1 MTYVPL
7 NVQVEWDENKRE
19 TNLEKHGLDFT
30 DAVQV
35 LQGDLL
41 ELDDDY
47 DDEPR
52 VLAFGLLGL
61 TVVLVVYTMREETYR
76 IISMRKAEPD
86 EERAYLQDV
95 F

>member
-1 MTYVPL
+1 
-7 NVQVEWDENKRE
+7 VQLEWDEEKRSR
-19 TNLEKHGLDFT
+19 NLEKHELDFR
-30 DAVQV
+30 DAARV

-47 DDEPR
+47 QDEPR
-52 VLAFGLLGL
+52 VIAFGLLGP
-61 TVVLVVYTMREETYR
+61 TVVMVVYTLREDSYR

-86 EERAYLQDV
+86 EERTYFEAL